1 MTPAQDHTRYWPRL
15 ACLVFFRLEGG
26 GVSFRGV
33 VCALKKAGVLGG
45 GDKGWLETDV
55 KDFAITSFV
64 PQGNEE
70 PQETRVAGPGIVH
83 RRQVPCGFPGVR
95 DAEKWHSKPSWVG
108 QGCCQD
114 HYRALHGNPGVPQAF
129 PLHEVCRSRG

>member
-1 MTPAQDHTRYWPRL
+1 MWQTAWFPPGSGNVLFHLVSDPRTGPHTVLATPWWV
-15 ACLVFFRLEGG
+15 ACLVFFRLGGG
-26 GVSFRGV
+26 GVSFREA

-45 GDKGWLETDV
+45 GDKGWLETYV

-83 RRQVPCGFPGVR
+83 GRQVPCGFPGVR
-95 DAEKWHSKPSWVG
+95 GAEKWPW
-108 QGCCQD
+108 
-114 HYRALHGNPGVPQAF
+114 A
-129 PLHEVCRSRG
+129 